1 MKQRTKRLLAMTLG
15 ISMLM
20 SSAAPAYATSL
31 EDVSEYDV
39 QTESEQALTA
49 SEETAAV
56 DESQLSPLLITEV
69 VTDTVNGEKYT
80 YVEVYN
86 NSDQAVDF
94 AEYNLYYDYPSGGGF
109 VFSKNGSVSYT
120 NGKAYTQGAWLS
132 AEDNTNL
139 DSIMV
144 GSGETL
150 IIWYNNNLNTT
161 SLEEFR
167 TYYGIGTDVNVV
179 RVNHG

>member
-1 MKQRTKRLLAMTLG
+1 MTLG

-80 YVEVYN
+80 YLEVYN
-86 NSDQAVDF
+86 NSDQDIDL
-94 AEYNLYYDYPSGGGF
+94 AEYNLYYDYPSGGGY
-109 VFSKNGSVSYT
+109 VFSKNGTV
-120 NGKAYTQGAWLS
+120 AYK
-132 AEDNTNL
+132 
-139 DSIMV
+139 
-144 GSGETL
+144 
-150 IIWYNNNLNTT
+150 
-161 SLEEFR
+161 
-167 TYYGIGTDVNVV
+167 IGRAHV
-179 RVNHG
+179 